1 MDNDQAI
8 KSYPRLGIDPYAGRS
23 MIITD
28 VTDTTMTVNVGAS
41 GPNKYFTPSDVNY
54 NALSGDMVVTVGQHG
69 LGVNRSVVLENES
82 FAFTCDQDGDSTTHS
97 YPRSGSDPYAEQ
109 SILITSVGTTSHT
122 PTNAPYNPTTGI
134 VTLTISSHGFSN
146 GDYIKVDDNA
156 LTYTCVLDGNTVEKS
171 YPRPTIDYPSG
182 RWLEISNV
190 ANDTFDINIGSSSYV
205 GAHTFV
211 SATSNGIKRQDGTFT
226 INVGDGGSASG
237 SIHTFVSASNNAVKH
252 LPQSIHTFVSAS
264 RSAVKHLPQ
273 SVHTFVRTQ
282 NESVSV
288 IPPYVDNTEE
298 AIAVGTVS
306 QYTSATS
313 ASASDISFISESFE
327 IVTRIIEFGSGSY
340 ESSSLYGS
348 EVTASSTVA
357 AYNLLK
363 ENIDFI
369 QEETI
374 AYLSSSWSAADY
386 NETSCSRDIGG
397 IVSGAA
403 EDLIHNVYSASIFNG
418 KFYLEYPSQA
428 QGSQLNQTLDG
439 IRYASK
445 LAQKVVLNE
454 VFSSPVQ
461 DRLDTQT
468 IINNNKEFIKE
479 EAISFLSASWS
490 SFDYPENTCKR
501 DVVHILDASI
511 TDIVYGGN
519 ERTINA
525 GIFYWKYPS
534 EATGSQLFPTL
545 DGIEYAGEVAQK
557 VISGAV
563 FVPPT
568 SEKVNAYNLVLEN
581 RDLIQNEVIEY
592 VSSSWNASNYD
603 DIKCKR
609 DTGYIIDAAI
619 TDLLYGGNERSIIAG
634 DFYYKYPSQAQGS
647 QLDQTVDGIVHAQ
660 RLSDKVMSNTILVNP
675 SVEREGL
682 YQTIEQNRELVQA
695 EVIAYI
701 SSSWVGFDYDEAK
714 CSRDVGHILDA
725 VSTDLRYGGNE
736 RSVIAGEYYYLYPS
750 EATSVQKTQTI
761 DGIIHAAN
769 LVQKLI
775 QNVVLVQPSAT
786 KLSIWN
792 TIRDNRSLI
801 QKEVT
806 EYIDFKYP
814 FFKYNREKCRRDVG
828 HILDGVATDFLWGG
842 NQRSVKGG
850 EFYYLFPSEATTVQ
864 KDETI
869 DGIIYAKNLV
879 TDIITQQTLLSPS
892 KVSNTDGNIKVTS
905 FNSVPSSIALSGSY
919 KTEVSE
925 SYGVVT
931 GIITDGINSFTPTNA
946 TYDPSNGDFVMT
958 INEHG
963 LTTDNGVYL
972 RPESFTFTCD
982 MDGNKS
988 EHNLPSVGQPSYNKR
1003 TKIKSVTE
1011 DTITLNVGKS
1021 GPNVEFNPTTASYDP
1036 ATGDFVMTVESH
1048 SLSVGEGII
1057 MDVES
1062 FAFTCDMDN
1071 DQSVKS
1077 YPRLGI
1083 DPYAGRSMK
1092 ITSITD
1098 TTMTVNVG
1106 ASGPNK
1112 FFTPT
1117 NADYNALTGDMI
1129 LTVSESFGL
1138 GVGRSVVLENESIA
1152 FTCDMDS
1159 NATTHS
1165 YPRLGSDPYAEQSIV
1180 ITSVGTTSHSVTD
1193 APYNASNGDVTITI
1207 AGHGFSN
1214 GDYIKLSDNSLTYTC
1229 VLDGNTTQKSYPR
1242 TGIDYPSGRWLEIS
1256 NVTTNTFDINIGSSP
1271 YTAAHT
1277 FVSATTDGLE
1287 RQDGTFT
1294 INVGDAGSASG
1305 SIHTFV
1311 SSSNEAV
1318 KHLPQSIHTFVSA
1331 SNGAVKHLPQSN
1343 HTFVRTTEN
1352 SVSSLPNEISNV
1364 ENTIKV
1370 TDVSQYIS
1378 SSVSGTLENIEF
1390 ISSSVS
1396 IVYDIVKSGIS
1407 GSYTATTYNTAS
1419 GASTD
1424 ESTIAAYEI
1433 IRNNIPFIQ
1442 SETLAYLS
1450 SSWSTASYDED
1461 KCARDIGLI
1470 ISGAAED
1477 LIWNTTS
1484 ASVVNGK
1491 FYLEYPSQAETSQ
1504 LNQTLDGVE
1513 YASKLTQKLIQN
1525 IEFVNASS
1533 EATTTHNLLLDNKLL
1548 IQNETIEYIS
1558 SSWSDFSYS
1567 EGLCRRDIGHIV
1579 DAAATDV
1586 LYGGNERAVQAAS
1599 FYYSNPSSATG
1610 SQLNQTVDA
1619 IDYARRLSNEIIQSN
1634 VLSLPSLQTLQVAE
1648 LVTQNRSL
1656 IQEETIQFLSSS
1668 WSEFEYNEDKCR
1680 RDTGYIIDAVVTDFV
1695 YGGNERTINAGE
1707 FYYLYPSDATGSQL
1721 TQTVDGIE
1729 YAQRLTNKLINNV
1742 TLVSASIERQTAHSL
1757 LFDNKN
1763 LIQNE
1768 VISFMSSSWSNFEYD
1783 DIKCRRDVGYIV
1795 DAVATDVLYGG
1806 NQRSVVA
1813 GEFYYLYPSEAT
1825 TTQSDQTIT
1834 GILHAAGLANKVIQS
1849 STLVNA
1855 TSEKISAYNTILD
1868 NKKLVQ
1874 NNVTEFIDQLYPYFT
1889 YDRVKCRRDT
1899 GYIIDAIATDLLWG
1913 GNERS
1918 IVAGDYYYRYP
1929 SQTTSLELTETTT
1942 AIDYARVMVNKLIT
1956 NVGLTVPLITKNTNS
1971 NIRFNDTEQY
1981 SGSLS
1986 ISGSNI
1992 TDISSSFEMV
2002 GGIINDGISSF
2013 TPTTATYDPS
2023 NGDFVM
2029 TIPSHTLTSTNG
2041 IYIKPESFVFTC
2053 DMDGNRSEHKLP
2065 SIGQP
2070 AYNSRLGIQSVT
2082 DNTITVNV
2090 GKSGPNINFN
2100 PTTASYDPSN
2110 GEFVVTVG
2118 THSLSVGEG
2127 IVMEPQSFAFTCDMD
2142 DNQSTKSYPRV
2153 GIDPFAV
2160 RSLPI
2165 TSITDTTL
2173 TFNVGASGPNKTF
2186 TPTNADYNALT
2197 GDMILTVSESF
2208 GLGVGRSVVLE
2219 NNSIAFTCDMDGDAT
2234 THSYPRL
2241 GSDPYAGKSIEI
2253 TSVGTTQHTVSDSTY
2268 IPSSGLV
2275 SLTISEHGFSNG
2287 DYIKL
2292 SDNSLTFSCLLDGN
2306 VVGKS
2311 YPRAGTDFP
2320 SGRWLEIS
2328 NVTTNSFEINIGS
2341 SSYDTP
2347 HTFVSAVS
2355 NGLERQD
2362 GTFTINV
2369 GNAGSASGSIH
2380 TFVSASNEAV
2390 KHLPQSVHTFVSASN
2405 GAIKHLPQSL
2415 HTFKRTDGNSVSTL
2429 PYEVRNVDSLT
2440 KVTNAT
2446 QITSDTSASETE
2458 VGIISA
2464 SINMINDIIRLGSDS
2479 IPFTI
2484 AKHFQTSELDNP
2496 QNITIGSYVTAS
2508 GVYVVTNELE
2518 IASSSFN
2525 QINDI
2530 IENGT
2535 GSLPTLVSN
2544 VNSNIKV
2551 TDTNQYTS
2559 LVTGSSVE
2567 IEIVGERAGL
2577 VENIVTNGVGVIPK
2591 MVSNNTNISNLIK
2604 VGNIEQYVSAS
2615 GADKIQSKIV
2625 SSSFGLVIDGLTN
2638 GTGSL
2643 PTIVDYSEL
2652 VDAPKT
2658 VLAYNL
2664 IKENIEF
2671 IKEETILF
2679 MSSSWSTFVYDE
2691 EKCRRDVGL
2700 IVSGAAEDLIRNSNS
2715 ASVVNT
2721 KFYYEYPSDA
2731 TGSQLDQTTTAIK
2744 YAGGLVQNIVRN
2756 YEYTTASAEV
2766 SASYD
2771 LLIANKEFIQNE
2783 TIEFVSSSWS
2793 GFEYNEV
2800 TCKRDV
2806 GYILDAVATDL
2817 LYGGNERAITAG
2829 KYYYDYP
2836 SAAIVGGVPSVSQQ
2850 KDPTV
2855 TAINYVKGLSTE
2867 LVGGNVFVTS
2877 SNEIDFVYDSVKLN
2891 RGFIQN
2897 ETIAFVNA
2905 KYPNLQYNEASCS
2918 RDTGFIVDAVI
2929 TDLKYGGNQR
2939 TLTAGEFYY
2948 RFPSKATNVQLG
2960 ETTDAVTY
2968 ISDLVNEIVLQNTL
2982 TIPSLTD
2989 NSENNIKVTS
2999 ATQTLGTGTTE
3010 VSVLNAVSSSFGI
3023 VMDIVLNG
3031 TGSLPLTSEYTS
3043 SIGDSDTL
3051 EAYSLLKS
3059 NIPFI
3064 QSETIAYISSSWNGF
3079 DYNEASCSRDV
3090 GHIVSGAAEDLLFG
3104 SISSSIYNGK
3114 FYYDFPSQAQGS
3126 QLNQTLDGIRYAGRL
3141 ANNIIQ
3147 SVTLNYPS
3155 NEASS
3160 SWELLRSNREFIQSE
3175 SIAYISSSWST
3186 FGYNEETCK
3195 RDVGHIIDAVST
3207 DILYGGNERSVNAG
3221 DFYYKYPSNATTSE
3235 LEPTTTGI
3243 EYAGDLAE
3251 KIVVNEVL
3259 TSPSAEKIAGN
3270 KTLLENREFIQ
3281 NEVISYISS
3290 SWSGFEY
3297 NEASCSR
3304 DTGYILDAVAT
3315 DFLYGGNE
3323 RSRTAGEF
3331 YYKYPSS
3338 ATVAGDV
3345 SPTVDAQLY
3354 PTLDGIKY
3362 ASGISQKLVQNI
3374 EFVTSSNEVS
3384 SSWNLLRDNKEFI
3397 QNEVIAYVSSSWSG
3411 VYYNEDKCK
3420 RDVGYLI
3427 DAAATDLYYGG
3438 NERSVNAGSFYYLFP
3453 SSATEKGVPS
3463 TTAQLD
3469 PTVDGIRY
3477 AGNLSTKVIKN
3488 ETFLQP
3494 SASVLVGADLL
3505 IGNKEFIQ
3513 KETIAFLSSSWSEF
3527 EYNEASCSRDLGY
3540 ILDAVR
3546 TDLVYGGNERSV
3558 QAGTFYYYIPS
3569 VATTEQKPQTT
3580 DGIDFAKGLSEKVI
3594 LKKQLVRATFQ
3605 TRQSVDY
3612 LRASK
3617 KELQSIA
3624 ISYTNA
3630 AFPGFVYDEEKCY
3643 RDTGFILDAIATDL
3657 YYGGNERSIA
3667 AAESYYTGVYGDAA
3681 EVITNQQYETAD
3693 VNRYLRTQFQRVVR
3707 NSPLEEF
3714 GSLIITTGHDFSYAG
3729 AGVTYKALPPNQGG
3743 AGIPDPDKEITEI
3756 AGGRV
3761 FFTSGNELG
3770 DFRIGNGLVINQA
3783 TGTLQGRTFSRSLFS
3798 LVTPFSLA
3806 LEG

>member
-1 MDNDQAI
+1 MIWITINLA
-8 KSYPRLGIDPYAGRS
+8 KSYPRIGIDPYAGRS
-23 MIITD
+23 MKIIGI
-28 VTDTTMTVNVGAS
+28 TDTTMTVNVGVS
-41 GPNKYFTPSDVNY
+41 GPNKYFTPTDVNY
-54 NALSGDMVVTVGQHG
+54 NALTGDMILTVSESLG
-69 LGVNRSVVLENES
+69 LGIGRSVVLENES
-82 FAFTCDQDGDSTTHS
+82 FAFTCDQDSNVSTHS
-97 YPRSGSDPYAEQ
+97 YPRS
-109 SILITSVGTTSHT
+109 
-122 PTNAPYNPTTGI
+122 
-134 VTLTISSHGFSN
+134 
-146 GDYIKVDDNA
+146 
-156 LTYTCVLDGNTVEKS
+156 
-171 YPRPTIDYPSG
+171 
-182 RWLEISNV
+182 
-190 ANDTFDINIGSSSYV
+190 
-205 GAHTFV
+205 
-211 SATSNGIKRQDGTFT
+211 
-226 INVGDGGSASG
+226 
-237 SIHTFVSASNNAVKH
+237 
-252 LPQSIHTFVSAS
+252 
-264 RSAVKHLPQ
+264 
-273 SVHTFVRTQ
+273 
-282 NESVSV
+282 
-288 IPPYVDNTEE
+288 
-298 AIAVGTVS
+298 
-306 QYTSATS
+306 
-313 ASASDISFISESFE
+313 
-327 IVTRIIEFGSGSY
+327 
-340 ESSSLYGS
+340 
-348 EVTASSTVA
+348 
-357 AYNLLK
+357 
-363 ENIDFI
+363 
-369 QEETI
+369 
-374 AYLSSSWSAADY
+374 
-386 NETSCSRDIGG
+386 
-397 IVSGAA
+397 
-403 EDLIHNVYSASIFNG
+403 
-418 KFYLEYPSQA
+418 
-428 QGSQLNQTLDG
+428 
-439 IRYASK
+439 
-445 LAQKVVLNE
+445 
-454 VFSSPVQ
+454 
-461 DRLDTQT
+461 
-468 IINNNKEFIKE
+468 
-479 EAISFLSASWS
+479 
-490 SFDYPENTCKR
+490 
-501 DVVHILDASI
+501 
-511 TDIVYGGN
+511 
-519 ERTINA
+519 
-525 GIFYWKYPS
+525 
-534 EATGSQLFPTL
+534 
-545 DGIEYAGEVAQK
+545 
-557 VISGAV
+557 
-563 FVPPT
+563 
-568 SEKVNAYNLVLEN
+568 
-581 RDLIQNEVIEY
+581 
-592 VSSSWNASNYD
+592 
-603 DIKCKR
+603 
-609 DTGYIIDAAI
+609 
-619 TDLLYGGNERSIIAG
+619 
-634 DFYYKYPSQAQGS
+634 
-647 QLDQTVDGIVHAQ
+647 
-660 RLSDKVMSNTILVNP
+660 
-675 SVEREGL
+675 
-682 YQTIEQNRELVQA
+682 
-695 EVIAYI
+695 
-701 SSSWVGFDYDEAK
+701 
-714 CSRDVGHILDA
+714 
-725 VSTDLRYGGNE
+725 
-736 RSVIAGEYYYLYPS
+736 
-750 EATSVQKTQTI
+750 
-761 DGIIHAAN
+761 
-769 LVQKLI
+769 
-775 QNVVLVQPSAT
+775 
-786 KLSIWN
+786 
-792 TIRDNRSLI
+792 
-801 QKEVT
+801 
-806 EYIDFKYP
+806 
-814 FFKYNREKCRRDVG
+814 
-828 HILDGVATDFLWGG
+828 
-842 NQRSVKGG
+842 
-850 EFYYLFPSEATTVQ
+850 
-864 KDETI
+864 
-869 DGIIYAKNLV
+869 
-879 TDIITQQTLLSPS
+879 
-892 KVSNTDGNIKVTS
+892 
-905 FNSVPSSIALSGSY
+905 
-919 KTEVSE
+919 
-925 SYGVVT
+925 
-931 GIITDGINSFTPTNA
+931 
-946 TYDPSNGDFVMT
+946 
-958 INEHG
+958 
-963 LTTDNGVYL
+963 
-972 RPESFTFTCD
+972 
-982 MDGNKS
+982 
-988 EHNLPSVGQPSYNKR
+988 
-1003 TKIKSVTE
+1003 
-1011 DTITLNVGKS
+1011 
-1021 GPNVEFNPTTASYDP
+1021 
-1036 ATGDFVMTVESH
+1036 
-1048 SLSVGEGII
+1048 
-1057 MDVES
+1057 
-1062 FAFTCDMDN
+1062 
-1071 DQSVKS
+1071 
-1077 YPRLGI
+1077 
-1083 DPYAGRSMK
+1083 
-1092 ITSITD
+1092 
-1098 TTMTVNVG
+1098 
-1106 ASGPNK
+1106 
-1112 FFTPT
+1112 
-1117 NADYNALTGDMI
+1117 
-1129 LTVSESFGL
+1129 
-1138 GVGRSVVLENESIA
+1138 
-1152 FTCDMDS
+1152 
-1159 NATTHS
+1159 
-1165 YPRLGSDPYAEQSIV
+1165 GSDPYAEQSIV
-1180 ITSVGTTSHSVTD
+1180 ITSVGTTSHTITD
-1193 APYNASNGDVTITI
+1193 APYNASTGDVTITI
-1207 AGHGFSN
+1207 VNHNFSN
-1214 GDYIKLSDNSLTYTC
+1214 GDYIKIDDNGLTYTC
-1229 VLDGNTTQKSYPR
+1229 LLDGNSVEKSYPR

-1256 NVTTNTFDINIGSSP
+1256 NVTTNKFDINIGSSP
-1271 YTAAHT
+1271 YTSAHI

-1287 RQDGTFT
+1287 RQTGTFT

-1311 SSSNEAV
+1311 SASNNAV
-1318 KHLPQSIHTFVSA
+1318 KHEPQSPHTFVSA
-1331 SNGAVKHLPQSN
+1331 SNGAIKHLPQSV
-1343 HTFVRTTEN
+1343 HTFVRTKQN
-1352 SVSSLPNEISNV
+1352 SVSVTKHPELYEIR
-1364 ENTIKV
+1364 
-1370 TDVSQYIS
+1370 
-1378 SSVSGTLENIEF
+1378 
-1390 ISSSVS
+1390 
-1396 IVYDIVKSGIS
+1396 
-1407 GSYTATTYNTAS
+1407 
-1419 GASTD
+1419 STD

-1433 IRNNIPFIQ
+1433 IKNNIPFIQ

-1450 SSWSTASYDED
+1450 SSWSTASYDES
-1461 KCARDIGLI
+1461 KCGRDIGLI

-1477 LIWNTTS
+1477 LVWNTLS
-1484 ASVVNGK
+1484 ASAVNGNY
-1491 FYLEYPSQAETSQ
+1491 YLEYPSQAETSQ
-1504 LNQTLDGVE
+1504 LNQTLDGIE

-1525 IEFVNASS
+1525 IEFVTASS
-1533 EATTTHNLLLDNKLL
+1533 EATTSHTLLLDNKLL

-1567 EGLCRRDIGHIV
+1567 EGLCRRDIGHII

-1619 IDYARRLSNEIIQSN
+1619 INYARRLSNEIIQSN
-1634 VLSLPSLQTLQVAE
+1634 LLVLPSLQTLQVAE

-1668 WSEFEYNEDKCR
+1668 WSTFEYNEAKCR

-1695 YGGNERTINAGE
+1695 YGGNERSVNAGE
-1707 FYYLYPSDATGSQL
+1707 FYYLYPSSATGSQL
-1721 TQTVDGIE
+1721 NQTVDGIE
-1729 YAQRLTNKLINNV
+1729 YAQRLTNKVINNV

-1757 LFDNKN
+1757 LFDNRD
-1763 LIQNE
+1763 LIQTE
-1768 VISFMSSSWSNFEYD
+1768 VISYMSSSWSNFEYD
-1783 DIKCRRDVGYIV
+1783 EIKCKRDVGHVI

-1806 NQRSVVA
+1806 NQRSVNA
-1813 GEFYYLYPSEAT
+1813 GEFYYLYPSQAT

-1834 GILHAAGLANKVIQS
+1834 GILHAAGLANKIVQS
-1849 STLVNA
+1849 TTLVNA
-1855 TSEKISAYNTILD
+1855 SSEKISAYTTILD

-1899 GYIIDAIATDLLWG
+1899 GYIVDAIATDLLWG

-1956 NVGLTVPLITKNTNS
+1956 NVDLVVPLITKNTNS

-1992 TDISSSFEMV
+1992 TNISSSFEMV
-2002 GGIINDGISSF
+2002 SGIITDGIKSF
-2013 TPTTATYDPS
+2013 TPTTATYEPS

-2029 TIPSHTLTSTNG
+2029 TIPSHTLTPTNG
-2041 IYIKPESFVFTC
+2041 LYIKPESFVFTC

-2082 DNTITVNV
+2082 DNTVTINV
-2090 GKSGPNINFN
+2090 GKSGPNVEFN

-2127 IVMEPQSFAFTCDMD
+2127 IVMKPQSFAFTCDMD

-2165 TSITDTTL
+2165 TSVTDTTL

-2219 NNSIAFTCDMDGDAT
+2219 NQSIAFTCDMDSDTT

-2268 IPSSGLV
+2268 TPSSGLV

-2355 NGLERQD
+2355 NGLERQN

-2390 KHLPQSVHTFVSASN
+2390 KHLPQSVHTFVSASS
-2405 GAIKHLPQSL
+2405 GAVKHLPQSL
-2415 HTFKRTDGNSVSTL
+2415 HTFKRTDGNSISTL
-2429 PYEVRNVDSLT
+2429 PYEVRSIDSLI

-2446 QITSDTSASETE
+2446 QTTSSLSGGDTQ
-2458 VGIISA
+2458 VGIVSA
-2464 SINMINDIIRLGSDS
+2464 SINMITDIIRLGSDS

-2496 QNITIGSYVTAS
+2496 QNITSGSYVKVS
-2508 GVYVVTNELE
+2508 GTYDISNQLATTTG
-2518 IASSSFN
+2518 SFT
-2525 QINDI
+2525 QINEI
-2530 IENGT
+2530 IANGT
-2535 GSLPTLVSN
+2535 GSLPTLVNN

-2567 IEIVGERAGL
+2567 IDIVSDRAGL
-2577 VENIVTNGVGVIPK
+2577 VENIVTNGVSVIPT

-2604 VGNIEQYVSAS
+2604 VGNVEQYVSAS

-2625 SSSFGLVIDGLTN
+2625 SSSFGMVINGLTN

-2643 PTIVDYSEL
+2643 PTITDYSKL

-2700 IVSGAAEDLIRNSNS
+2700 IVSGAAEDLIWNSNS

-2721 KFYYEYPSDA
+2721 KFYYEFPSAA
-2731 TGSQLDQTTTAIK
+2731 TGSQLNQTVTAIK
-2744 YAGGLVQNIVRN
+2744 YAGNLVQNIVRN

-2793 GFEYNEV
+2793 GFDYPEL

-2806 GYILDAVATDL
+2806 GYIVDAVATDL
-2817 LYGGNERAITAG
+2817 LYGGNERTITAG

-2867 LVGGNVFVTS
+2867 LVGGNIFVTS

-2897 ETIAFVNA
+2897 ETVAFVNA
-2905 KYPNLQYNEASCS
+2905 KYPNLQYNEVSCS

-2982 TIPSLTD
+2982 TIPTLTE
-2989 NSENNIKVTS
+2989 NSENVIKTTS
-2999 ATQTLGTGTTE
+2999 ETQTLGSGTTE

-3023 VMDIVLNG
+3023 VMDIVVNG
-3031 TGSLPLTSEYTS
+3031 TGSLPITSEYTS
-3043 SIGDSDTL
+3043 SIGDSETL

-3064 QSETIAYISSSWNGF
+3064 QSETIAYLSSSWSEAS
-3079 DYNEASCSRDV
+3079 YNESSCSRDI
-3090 GHIVSGAAEDLLFG
+3090 GSIVSGAAEDLLFG
-3104 SISSSIYNGK
+3104 SVSSSVFNGK
-3114 FYYDFPSQAQGS
+3114 YYYDFPSQAQGT
-3126 QLNQTLDGIRYAGRL
+3126 QLNQTLDGIRYASRL

-3147 SVTLNYPS
+3147 SVTYVT
-3155 NEASS
+3155 SS
-3160 SWELLRSNREFIQSE
+3160 IENVTSHNLIRDNKEFIQSE
-3175 SIAYISSSWST
+3175 SIAYISSSWSS

-3195 RDVGHIIDAVST
+3195 RDVGHIVDAVST
-3207 DILYGGNERSVNAG
+3207 DILYGGNERSVTAG
-3221 DFYYKYPSNATTSE
+3221 DFYYRYPSNATTSE

-3243 EYAGDLAE
+3243 EYAGDLVE
-3251 KIVVNEVL
+3251 KLIVNKIFV
-3259 TSPSAEKIAGN
+3259 SPSVERIAGN
-3270 KTLLENREFIQ
+3270 ETILKNREFIQ
-3281 NEVISYISS
+3281 TEVISYVSS
-3290 SWSGFEY
+3290 SWSNFEY

-3338 ATVAGDV
+3338 ATVAGDT
-3345 SPTVDAQLY
+3345 SPTVNAQLY

-3362 ASGISQKLVQNI
+3362 ASGISQELVQNI
-3374 EFVTSSNEVS
+3374 EFVTASNEAS
-3384 SSWNLLRDNKEFI
+3384 SSWNSLRENKEFI

-3411 VYYNEDKCK
+3411 VFYNEDKCK
-3420 RDVGYLI
+3420 RDVGHLI
-3427 DAAATDLYYGG
+3427 DATATDLYYGG

-3453 SSATEKGVPS
+3453 SAATAKGVPS
-3463 TTAQLD
+3463 TTSQLD

-3505 IGNKEFIQ
+3505 VGNKTFIQ

-3527 EYNEASCSRDLGY
+3527 EYNEASCSRDIGY
-3540 ILDAVR
+3540 IIDAVR

-3594 LKKQLVRATFQ
+3594 LKEQLTRASFQ

-3630 AFPGFVYDEEKCY
+3630 AFPNFEYNEDKCY
-3643 RDTGFILDAIATDL
+3643 RDTGFIVDAIATDL

-3667 AAESYYTGVYGDAA
+3667 AAESYYTGVYGSAA
-3681 EVITNQQYETAD
+3681 EVINNQQYETAD
-3693 VNRYLRTQFQRVVR
+3693 VNRYLRTQFQRIVR

-3743 AGIPDPDKEITEI
+3743 AGVPDPTKEITEI

-3770 DFRIGNGLVINQA
+3770 DFRIGTGLVINQA